1 MKHKRWAA
9 WALVLALLNLG
20 VLACIYSFSSLG
32 EDRSSAQKIGRLIS
46 TYAEPESNPVFLV
59 RAEDRCRFYSDSYCA
74 SARAQRRGITPGLY
88 SNPIKLDVTPDSALF
103 YSAYIDARAR
113 LIRATATYVVFLDTK
128 PSDEDYLKAS
138 ISFEEEAGVLV
149 GTIVSNLYALQE
161 EALRDT
167 DHRANWAYVVG
178 FLNNLLILIFVAL
191 VTRRAP
197 AIKGS

>member
-9 WALVLALLNLG
+9 WALALALLNLG
-20 VLACIYSFSSLG
+20 VLACIYSFSSIG

-46 TYAEPESNPVFLV
+46 TYAEPEANPVFLV
-59 RAEDRCRFYSDSYCA
+59 RAEDRCRFYSDTYCA

-88 SNPIKLDVTPDSALF
+88 TNPIKLDVNPETALY
-103 YSAYIDARAR
+103 YSSYIDARAR

-128 PSDEDYLKAS
+128 PDESEYLKAS

-167 DHRANWAYVVG
+167 DHRGNWAYLVG
-178 FLNNLLILIFVAL
+178 FLANLLILIFVAMA
-191 VTRRAP
+191 TRRLAAP
-197 AIKGS
+197 KGS